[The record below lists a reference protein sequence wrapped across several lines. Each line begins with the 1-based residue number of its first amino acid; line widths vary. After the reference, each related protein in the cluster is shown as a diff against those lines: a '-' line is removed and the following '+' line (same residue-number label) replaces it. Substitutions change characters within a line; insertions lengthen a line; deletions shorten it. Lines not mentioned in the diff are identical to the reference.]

1 MITAVRKA
9 RPSAGKRTRSS
20 VSENGDFVCLAEREC
35 YKLSG
40 MFQTP
45 ATLLERVRNVQDTE
59 SWGEFV
65 ALYEPLLLSYVRGRL
80 APDTDAHDIVQ
91 NIFLTLLRVMP
102 TFELDRLRG
111 RFRSWLWRITLNAI
125 IDDARRQR
133 RHKAGRSPWTEN
145 VADNVPDRDEPDEEW
160 LKAHRRRVLQHVLSL
175 VRERTQAKT
184 WLCFEQHVLQGRGCA
199 DVALQTGIT
208 PNAVC
213 ANSSRVL
220 AKVRELC
227 AEYEE
232 GFGDEY
238 DEPLPQ

>member
-9 RPSAGKRTRSS
+9 QSS
-20 VSENGDFVCLAEREC
+20 GSKNRDFDCFPEREC
-35 YKLSG
+35 SKLSG

-80 APDTDAHDIVQ
+80 ASDTDAHDIVQ
-91 NIFLTLLRVMP
+91 NILLTLLRVMP

-111 RFRSWLWRITLNAI
+111 RFRSWLWRITMNAI

-160 LKAHRRRVLQHVLSL
+160 RKAHRRRVLQHVLSQ
-175 VRERTQAKT
+175 VRGRTQAKT
-184 WLCFEQHVLQGRGCA
+184 WLCFEQHVLQGRGCIE
-199 DVALQTGIT
+199 VAMETGIT
-208 PNAVC
+208 ANAVC

-232 GFGDEY
+232 GFGDEK
-238 DEPLPQ
+238 DERLPE

>member
-9 RPSAGKRTRSS
+9 KSA
-20 VSENGDFVCLAEREC
+20 VSKNRDFDCFTERAC
-35 YKLSG
+35 FKLSG

-80 APDTDAHDIVQ
+80 APDTDAQDIVQ
-91 NIFLTLLRVMP
+91 NIFITLLRVMP

-111 RFRSWLWRITLNAI
+111 RFRSWLWRITMNAI

-175 VRERTQAKT
+175 VRGRTQAKT
-184 WLCFEQHVLQGRGCA
+184 WLCFEQHVLQGRGCIE
-199 DVALQTGIT
+199 VAMETGIT
-208 PNAVC
+208 ANAVC

-220 AKVRELC
+220 AKVHELC

-232 GFGDEY
+232 GFGDEK
-238 DEPLPQ
+238 DERLPE